1 MDSDKAY
8 ARPHLV
14 LDAQVAR
21 LPMKTRSLGD
31 TILSEGEGPLR
42 LSPGV
47 TLPLSLQL
55 SAEQTLRF
63 AVRIPAGAAGAQEV
77 SLWLTDGGRELP
89 GTRVSTR
96 SGDTATWLEIGPILL
111 GAGSH
116 QLAWSTAAGDGV
128 WPPDMEPF
136 YLGWIRLGQVLV
148 SLSWWSR
155 HQELEAWQVPDALPA
170 GAAQAGAPAWARLLR
185 EPPELRHIV
194 DTTPTL
200 ISYIGTDFT
209 YQFVNRAHERWFG
222 CSPAEVER
230 GHVRDLLGEA
240 AWETVRPQLERA
252 LGGEVVT
259 FEAELP
265 GRDAPR
271 WVQLVC
277 TPDRDDTGG
286 VRGVV
291 ALAHDI
297 DDRKRAEEAL
307 RRTAERA
314 ERLRTVV
321 IAMAQAL
328 TEEQVAHVIIHQG
341 LQALGAVAG
350 GVTRVT
356 DDGQAL
362 AFIAHTGYN
371 PAVIAQ
377 WERFSLDASMPL
389 AVAART
395 RTPIFIGSLAE
406 REQSYPGLPD
416 FLLTGPPGASAS
428 IPLTI
433 GDRLLG
439 ALVLVW
445 SQATPLTSEDKE
457 FILALAQQCAQALDR
472 AQLYAAERRARTSAE
487 ASDRAKD
494 QFLAVLSHE
503 LRTPLMP
510 VISAAGML
518 ENDALATGHVRR
530 LAAMIRKN
538 AELEARLID
547 DLLDL
552 TRVSQGKVALQLEPV
567 DAHATVR
574 DVLRACTAELESKK
588 LHLEL
593 ELAAAEHRVRAD
605 PARLQQVI
613 WNLVKNAAKFSPAG
627 GHLAIRSTSD
637 TAGRL
642 TLAVTDQGIGI
653 EPELLPRIFNAF
665 EQGGSDVTRR
675 FGGLGLGLA
684 ISKAFIEAQGG
695 TITATSA
702 GQGCGAT
709 FTIELPLAHEA
720 VRPAPVTVAPEPTP
734 GRRILLVEDHEDT
747 AVLLAELLKMHGYT
761 IKIAGT
767 VASALRLAESGAFDL
782 VVSDLGL
789 PDGTGLDLMRQ
800 LSVRHGLPGVALSGY
815 GFDTDVRAARAAGFR
830 EHITKPVSP
839 AVLLRVLARMLEDI
853 PAA

>member
-1 MDSDKAY
+1 MNSKKAL
-8 ARPHLV
+8 ARPRAH
-14 LDAQVAR
+14 LDAEVGRAHEKACSVSDMV
-21 LPMKTRSLGD
+21 LHD
-31 TILSEGEGPLR
+31 GERTLE
-42 LSPGV
+42 LSPGA
-47 TLPLSLQL
+47 TLPWSLQL
-55 SAEQTLRF
+55 PTEQTLRF
-63 AVRIPAGAAGAQEV
+63 AVRVPAGTGGGQEV
-77 SLWLTDGGRELP
+77 SLCLSDSGRELP
-89 GTRVSTR
+89 GTRVSAG
-96 SGDTATWLEIGPILL
+96 GDTPVWLEIGPILL
-111 GAGSH
+111 GPGSH
-116 QLAWSTAAGDGV
+116 HLAWSATASNGT
-128 WPPDMEPF
+128 WPPGTEPF
-136 YLGWIRLGQVLV
+136 HLGRIRLGQVSV
-148 SLSWWSR
+148 SLSRWCR
-155 HQELEAWQVPDALPA
+155 DETPPDTREPGDTLTGVPR
-170 GAAQAGAPAWARLLR
+170 AQLVR
-185 EPPELRHIV
+185 EPPALRHII
-194 DTTPTL
+194 DTTPAL
-200 ISYIGTDFT
+200 ISYIWPDFT
-209 YQFVNRAHERWFG
+209 YRVVNRAHERWLAPG
-222 CSPAEVER
+222 AAA
-230 GHVRDLLGEA
+230 GHARDLLGEA
-240 AWETVRPQLERA
+240 AWETVRAPLQRV
-252 LGGEVVT
+252 LGGESVT
-259 FEAELP
+259 FEAELLAM
-265 GRDAPR
+265 GRPR
-271 WVQLVC
+271 WAQFVC
-277 TPDRDDTGG
+277 TPDLDASGR
-286 VRGVV
+286 VHGVV

-307 RRTAERA
+307 RRAAERA
-314 ERLRTVV
+314 ERLRSVV
-321 IAMAQAL
+321 VALAQAL

-341 LQALGAVAG
+341 LQTLGAVAG

-356 DDGQAL
+356 ADGQSL
-362 AFIAHTGYN
+362 AFVAHTGYN

-377 WERFSLDASMPL
+377 WERFALDANMPL

-395 RTPIFIGSLAE
+395 RVPIFIASLTE
-406 REQSYPGLPD
+406 REQSYPGLPA

-439 ALVLVW
+439 ALVLAW
-445 SQATPLTSEDKE
+445 SQATQFTGEDKE
-457 FILALAQQCAQALDR
+457 FILALSQQCAQALDR

-518 ENDALATGHVRR
+518 ENDALATAHVRR

-552 TRVSQGKVALQLEPV
+552 TRVSQGKLALQLEPV

-574 DVLRACTAELESKK
+574 DVLRACAAELECKK

-593 ELAAAEHRVRAD
+593 ELAAAEHMVSAD

-627 GHLAIRSTSD
+627 SHLAIASANGA
-637 TAGRL
+637 AGRL
-642 TLAVTDQGIGI
+642 TLTVADQGIGI

-702 GQGCGAT
+702 GPGCGAT
-709 FTIELPLAHEA
+709 FAIDLPLAREA
-720 VRPAPVTVAPEPTP
+720 ARAAPVAVAPEPAP
-734 GRRILLVEDHEDT
+734 GRCILLVEDHEDT
-747 AVLLAELLKMHGYT
+747 ALLLAELLKMHGYT
-761 IKIAGT
+761 VKVAGT
-767 VASALRLAESGAFDL
+767 VASALRLAESHAFDL

-800 LSVRHGLPGVALSGY
+800 LSMRHGVPGVALSGY

-839 AVLLRVLARMLEDI
+839 AVLLRVLARLLEDI

>member
-1 MDSDKAY
+1 MDSESTS
-8 ARPHLV
+8 ARPHPL
-14 LDAQVAR
+14 LSAEGQVAV
-21 LPMKTRSLGD
+21 MKACSLSD
-31 TILSEGEGPLR
+31 TVLYQGEGTLQ
-42 LSPGV
+42 LFPGV
-47 TLPLSLQL
+47 TQPLALQL
-55 SAEQTLRF
+55 PAEQTLRF
-63 AVRIPAGAAGAQEV
+63 AVRIPACAGGAQEI
-77 SLWLTDGGRELP
+77 SLWLSDDGREMP

-96 SGDTATWLEIGPILL
+96 SGDTPIWLEIGPILL
-111 GAGSH
+111 GAGPH
-116 QLAWSTAAGDGV
+116 RLAWSTTVGDGT
-128 WPPDMEPF
+128 WPPDIEPF
-136 YLGWIRLGQVLV
+136 YLGRVRLGQAPLN
-148 SLSWWSR
+148 LAWWS
-155 HQELEAWQVPDALPA
+155 HEEEVESWPVPDMLQPGGTPKGGPA
-170 GAAQAGAPAWARLLR
+170 RAQLR
-185 EPPELRHIV
+185 VPELRRIV
-194 DTTPTL
+194 DTTPAL

-209 YQFVNRAHERWFG
+209 YRFVNRAHERWFG
-222 CSPAEVER
+222 HSPAEVPSA
-230 GHVRDLLGEA
+230 HVRDLLGDSV
-240 AWETVRPQLERA
+240 WETVRVQLERA
-252 LGGEVVT
+252 LRGETVT

-265 GRDAPR
+265 GRDRPR
-271 WVQLVC
+271 WVQFVC
-277 TPDRDDTGG
+277 TPDIEATGRVHG
-286 VRGVV
+286 LV

-314 ERLRTVV
+314 ERLRGVV
-321 IAMAQAL
+321 VALAQAL

-362 AFIAHTGYN
+362 AFIEHTGYN

-377 WERFSLDASMPL
+377 WERFSLDANMPL
-389 AVAART
+389 AAAART

-406 REQSYPGLPD
+406 REQSYPGLPA
-416 FLLTGPPGASAS
+416 FLLTGAPGASAS

-445 SQATPLTSEDKE
+445 SQATQLTGEDKE

-472 AQLYAAERRARTSAE
+472 AQLYAAERCARTCAE

-494 QFLAVLSHE
+494 RFLAVLSHE

-518 ENDALATGHVRR
+518 ENDALVTGQVRR
-530 LAAMIRKN
+530 LATMIRKN

-552 TRVSQGKVALQLEPV
+552 TRVSQGKLSLQLEPV
-567 DAHATVR
+567 DLHATVR
-574 DVLRACTAELESKK
+574 DVLRACAAELESKK

-593 ELAAAEHRVRAD
+593 ELAAAEHLVCAD
-605 PARLQQVI
+605 QARLQQVI

-627 GHLAIRSTSD
+627 GHLAIRSTND

-642 TLAVTDQGIGI
+642 TLSVADQGIGI

-675 FGGLGLGLA
+675 YGGLGLGLA

-695 TITATSA
+695 VIAATSQ

-709 FTIELPLAHEA
+709 FTIELPLAGEA
-720 VRPAPVTVAPEPTP
+720 VRPTPVAVAPEPAP
-734 GRRILLVEDHEDT
+734 GCRILLVEDHEDT
-747 AVLLAELLKMHGYT
+747 ALLLAELLKMHGYT
-761 IKIAGT
+761 VKTAGT
-767 VASALRLAESGAFDL
+767 VASALRLADTGTFDL

-800 LSVRHGLPGVALSGY
+800 LSVRHGVPGVALSGY

-839 AVLLRVLARMLEDI
+839 AVLLRVLARMLEKDST
-853 PAA
+853 AR